1 MSPPELNLDWVT
13 PALAVGGRLPVGTAT
28 HLARALGVR
37 AVVDVRVEECDDEHA
52 YRAHGIEF
60 LHLPTVDC
68 CAVSQPMLDHGVAW
82 VSARL
87 ARDQRVLVHC
97 EHGVGR
103 SALVALCVLVER
115 GAAPLEA
122 LERVKRAR
130 PVISPSPA
138 QLLALVAFAAAHR
151 AERGAP
157 WEVPELRELGE
168 IAWRHLREG
177 GGASA
182 ADARASSTRTT

>member
-13 PALAVGGRLPVGTAT
+13 PALAVGGRLPAGTAT

-122 LERVKRAR
+122 LERAKAAR
-130 PVISPSPA
+130 PRVSPSPE
-138 QLLALVAFAAAHR
+138 QLAAFAEWVR
-151 AERGAP
+151 RFGERTRTP
-157 WEVPELRELGE
+157 VEVPSVDALGR
-168 IAWRHLREG
+168 IAWRHLFPGQEG
-177 GGASA
+177 TG
-182 ADARASSTRTT
+182 TV